1 MVWIEIMLNTRN
13 LQTQM
18 RVVIRMLKNP
28 LITTN
33 HETREYLLAILEDLS
48 LKIFELETV
57 LKKLE
62 LVYGGVNA

>member
-1 MVWIEIMLNTRN
+1 MLNTKN

-28 LITTN
+28 LIMTN
-33 HETREYLLAILEDLS
+33 YDTRKYLLAILEDLS
-48 LKIFELETV
+48 CKILELETD

-62 LVYGGVNA
+62 LVYGEDDA

>member
-1 MVWIEIMLNTRN
+1 MLNTKN

-28 LITTN
+28 LIITN
-33 HETREYLLAILEDLS
+33 HDTRKYLLAILEDLS
-48 LKIFELETV
+48 FKILELETD

-62 LVYGGVNA
+62 LVYRGDDA